1 MALHSAVSA
10 GSRRCRWASTRLPVI
25 AGFILLAIVIAVGVS
40 VLMIT
45 WPTKDWCYVP
55 SAKVIMDKTNAG
67 DDEAAIR
74 RYVIDKMIEGAKANR
89 VMLVDKQNAFRWAI
103 GLVAAE
109 IAVLAG
115 LLLLRLGAIL

>member
-1 MALHSAVSA
+1 MRRNTNHPSSEGTFLIHTPPTQVS
-10 GSRRCRWASTRLPVI
+10 RWIEA
-25 AGFILLAIVIAVGVS
+25 
-40 VLMIT
+40 
-45 WPTKDWCYVP
+45 KDWCYVP

-89 VMLVDKQNAFRWAI
+89 VMLVDKQNAFRWAV